1 MDTNLFLRNKFG
13 YNVGID
19 LSLHRT
25 MTEYFDLPSGS
36 VLPVLEQEYC
46 EVELGTKVKRRFA
59 KISQARKKA
68 PTRAS
73 TRLKAPTIST
83 FTFKTLLRHNAKRVL
98 IHSK

>member
-1 MDTNLFLRNKFG
+1 MDVNFIITSRYFMDANLFLRNKFG

-46 EVELGTKVKRRFA
+46 EVELGTKAKRKFA
-59 KISQARKKA
+59 KISQ
-68 PTRAS
+68 S
-73 TRLKAPTIST
+73 LLVESVYTI
-83 FTFKTLLRHNAKRVL
+83 KTLSLLNTLKT
-98 IHSK
+98 

>member
-1 MDTNLFLRNKFG
+1 MDANLFLRNKFG

-46 EVELGTKVKRRFA
+46 EVELGTKAKRKFA
-59 KISQARKKA
+59 KISQ
-68 PTRAS
+68 S
-73 TRLKAPTIST
+73 LLVESVYTI
-83 FTFKTLLRHNAKRVL
+83 KTLSLLNTLKT
-98 IHSK
+98 

>member
-1 MDTNLFLRNKFG
+1 MDMNFIITSRYFMDANLSLRNKFG

-59 KISQARKKA
+59 KISQ
-68 PTRAS
+68 S
-73 TRLKAPTIST
+73 
-83 FTFKTLLRHNAKRVL
+83 LLVESAY
-98 IHSK
+98 

>member
-1 MDTNLFLRNKFG
+1 MDANLFLRNKFG

-59 KISQARKKA
+59 KISQ
-68 PTRAS
+68 S
-73 TRLKAPTIST
+73 LLVESVYTIT
-83 FTFKTLLRHNAKRVL
+83 TLTKLT
-98 IHSK
+98 

>member
-1 MDTNLFLRNKFG
+1 MDANLFLRNKFG

-59 KISQARKKA
+59 KISQ
-68 PTRAS
+68 S
-73 TRLKAPTIST
+73 
-83 FTFKTLLRHNAKRVL
+83 LLVESAY
-98 IHSK
+98 